1 MVEAYDSATIRL
13 MHRSPKYWI
22 GKRKELAGAAY
33 EAHVAEQLRREGWQV
48 DETGRNGINDHG
60 IDLIASKDG
69 VKRYI
74 QCKAWRPTSFIHEDV
89 VSQLYGSVAGI
100 EGTENLEGVEKYI
113 YSSALLDPTA
123 AAEAERLGIGFVR
136 FDSPYVPE
144 ASPEEVEQNNQ
155 RRNWSR
161 YHPRNF
167 RHMYRRHRHHR

>member
-1 MVEAYDSATIRL
+1 

-22 GKRKELAGAAY
+22 GKREQEAGAAY
-33 EAHVAEQLRREGWQV
+33 ERAVAEHLRGEGWQV

-60 IDLIASKDG
+60 IDLIASKEG

-74 QCKAWRPTSFIHEDV
+74 QCKGFRPTAFIHENV
-89 VSQLYGSVAGI
+89 VAQLYGSVAGI

-136 FDSPYVPE
+136 FESSYVPE
-144 ASPEEVEQNNQ
+144 PMPQEVEQNNQ
-155 RRNWSR
+155 RRDWSR

-167 RHMYRRHRHHR
+167 RHMYRHHRRHHH